1 MQNSFGIKD
10 FISLALLLVLTVLVF
25 LAMQQDDRRFKELQK
40 IAAQNQ
46 EAFQTLVQI
55 RDGYQDFSD
64 AQLDRL
70 EEIFESETVSM
81 REALRSDGQLIRE
94 ALRDDV
100 SLLRRQIDRLGQAGA
115 GISIGQGG
123 SDDGGS
129 TDFASGDLSFGDP
142 TQDISWAREGFDVEF
157 APAYSY
163 VNDPSDNPDFTEGG
177 EFVEIF
183 EAQFPKIT
191 PYLYSDVYG
200 RRIIEG
206 PVCESLGRYDPD
218 TLEWRSLLAEA
229 WQYDPEGKWLRAKIH
244 DDARFSDGRPV
255 TAEDFRFTFHDIIFN
270 QQIEASRFRS
280 IYNVI
285 EKVEVIDEKVV
296 EFTFVEPKFT
306 NKTQALTMYVIPAHF
321 YSQYQPSQL
330 NQATGLLMGSGPYRL
345 EVIDFND
352 QWTQGQDVVLVRN
365 DNYWRDQR
373 PFFNRKRYTVVA
385 NNVARLTAFTNGV
398 GDMMRATSEQFR
410 NKTREQQFLD
420 ENYAEQWINMRSGFG
435 FIAWNCGERN
445 GELTPFHDKRVRRA
459 MTHLIDRERVLRD
472 FAEGLGG
479 IATGPFPVVS
489 RQSNPNIVPH
499 PYDIDRAKELLTE
512 AGWIDRDGD
521 GILENEA
528 GEPFEWEYTISNS
541 STFSDK
547 IAQYLK
553 DQCARVGIRCTIR
566 KIDWAIFATTL
577 DRRDFDALTMQWS
590 NSAPESDPFQ
600 LWHSDS
606 IPNQGDNF
614 TQWSNSEA
622 DRLIELGRITL
633 DADERM
639 KVWHQLHAIF
649 HDEQPYTF
657 MLNSPWI
664 RFISKEV
671 GNVNT
676 YRIGLDINEMHQAA
690 PL

>member
-10 FISLALLLVLTVLVF
+10 FISLALLIVLSVLVF
-25 LAMQQDDRRFKELQK
+25 LAMDQDDRRFKELQK
-40 IAAQNQ
+40 IATQNQ

-55 RDGYQDFSD
+55 RDGYQDFSN

-70 EEIFESETVSM
+70 EEIFESETIAT
-81 REALRSDGQLIRE
+81 REALRADGQLIRE
-94 ALRDDV
+94 ALREDV
-100 SLLRRQIDRLGQAGA
+100 SLLRDQIDRLGQAGA
-115 GISIGQGG
+115 GVSVGDGSSTGG
-123 SDDGGS
+123 SGS
-129 TDFASGDLSFGDP
+129 SFGSDDLSFGDP
-142 TQDISWAREGFDVEF
+142 TKDISWAREGYEVEF
-157 APAYSY
+157 AQPYKFVS
-163 VNDPSDNPDFTEGG
+163 DPTGNADFATGG

-200 RRIIEG
+200 RRIIDG
-206 PVCESLGRYDPD
+206 LICESLGRYDPD

-229 WQYDPEGKWLRAKIH
+229 WQYDPEGMWLRAKIH
-244 DDARFSDGRPV
+244 DDARFSDGTPV

-270 QQIEASRFRS
+270 MQIEAARFRS

-285 EKVEVIDEKVV
+285 ESVEVIDERVV
-296 EFTFVEPKFT
+296 EFRFVEPKFT
-306 NKTQALTMYVIPAHF
+306 NKTQALTMYVVPAHF
-321 YSQYQPSQL
+321 YSQFQPSQL
-330 NQATGLLMGSGPYRL
+330 NQATGLVMGSGAYRV
-345 EVIDFND
+345 EVIDIND

-365 DNYWRDQR
+365 ENYWRDSK
-373 PFFNRKRYTVVA
+373 PFFDRRRYTVVQ
-385 NNVARLTAFTNGV
+385 NNVARLTAFTNGE
-398 GDMMRATSEQFR
+398 GDMMRATSEQYR
-410 NKTREQQFLD
+410 NKTREQRFLE

-445 GELTPFHDKRVRRA
+445 GKLTPFHDKRVRRA

-472 FAEGLGG
+472 FAEGLGQ
-479 IATGPFPVVS
+479 IATSPFPARS
-489 RQSNPNIVPH
+489 KQLNPAITPH
-499 PYDIDRAKELLTE
+499 PYDIDQAKALLTE

-521 GILENEA
+521 GLLENEA

-547 IAQYLK
+547 VAQYLK

-577 DRRDFDALTMQWS
+577 DRRDFDAITMQWS
-590 NSAPESDPFQ
+590 NSSPESDPYQ
-600 LWHSDS
+600 LWHSNS

-614 TQWSNSEA
+614 TQWSNAEA
-622 DRLIELGRITL
+622 DRLIELGRLTL
-633 DADERM
+633 DEDERM
-639 KVWHQLHAIF
+639 KVWHKLHEVF

-657 MLNSPWI
+657 MLNNPWI
-664 RFISKEV
+664 RFISREI

-676 YRIGLDINEMHQAA
+676 YNIGLDINEMHQAA